1 MIVDA
6 FEHLSI
12 HFFNNFVVYK
22 NVSVVYSLYKHFS
35 RYQPH
40 GTDVSIDVTALN
52 ALQYIYSKILIAL
65 MTLML
70 TNEFFPSQF
79 TKNNFNGHR
88 KSR

>member
-22 NVSVVYSLYKHFS
+22 NVSVVYFLYKHFS
-35 RYQPH
+35 RYQRH
-40 GTDVSIDVTALN
+40 GTDVSIDVT

-70 TNEFFPSQF
+70 TNELFPSQF

-88 KSR
+88 NSR